1 MGEKIITTNRKA
13 FHEYHVLDRIEA
25 GVALQGTEV
34 KSLRM
39 KGSMQLKDC
48 YVDFEKGEA
57 VLVGAHISPY
67 EMGNI
72 YNHPPERPRRLLLHK
87 REILKLSAK
96 VAEKGLTV
104 VPLSVYFKKGRVK
117 IELGL
122 CQGKH
127 TFDKRASIKE
137 RESRREM
144 DRAVKMVRR
153 G

>member
-1 MGEKIITTNRKA
+1 
-13 FHEYHVLDRIEA
+13 
-25 GVALQGTEV
+25 
-34 KSLRM
+34 
-39 KGSMQLKDC
+39 
-48 YVDFEKGEA
+48 EKGEA
-57 VLVGAHISPY
+57 ILVGAHISPY

-87 REILKLSAK
+87 PEILKLSAK